1 MSKLFH
7 LPLTI
12 FWAPV
17 CTGNGLSFELNAA
30 GGLPEMFCGWEL
42 SLDTHCRV
50 VRRKF
55 KQRLHDQT
63 QKRVQ
68 DTMGHSALLICHLA
82 QCSPGAWE
90 GLHGGKNQ
98 NELCRVYPYGYFI
111 LALSQK
117 FYVLFSLE
125 NLEFT
130 WEGSSEAYEGQGR
143 LQKWLPC
150 IDVILTLPFHTSG
163 GGG

>member
-17 CTGNGLSFELNAA
+17 CTGNSLSFELNAA
-30 GGLPEMFCGWEL
+30 GGLPEIFCSWEL

-68 DTMGHSALLICHLA
+68 DIMGHSALLICHLT

-90 GLHGGKNQ
+90 RFNGGKNQ

-111 LALSQK
+111 PALSQK
-117 FYVLFSLE
+117 LYVLYSLVT
-125 NLEFT
+125 LEFT
-130 WEGSSEAYEGQGR
+130 WEGSSEGYEGQR
-143 LQKWLPC
+143 KLQKWLPY
-150 IDVILTLPFHTSG
+150 VGMILTLPFPTSG
-163 GGG
+163 TRE